1 MDEMIK
7 EYYMDIQTNTNSFL
21 DLFNSYEKRSMFGG
35 IGIFYKGT
43 MFAIVMNEQL
53 FLRGGSKL
61 DEAFLNENCE
71 RFTHIKKNRTAIIN
85 YYNVTSIYN
94 VNKDQCYSFIE
105 QSKNEAQNAKERKE
119 HQINRLRDLPN
130 MRLTLERMLK
140 KSGIEDVTTFY
151 ELGAVEVFQKVRET
165 HGRNLDIR
173 LLWMFAGAIKGCHW
187 SLLNHQQ
194 KEKLQQMV
202 EN

>member
-1 MDEMIK
+1 
-7 EYYMDIQTNTNSFL
+7 
-21 DLFNSYEKRSMFGG
+21 
-35 IGIFYKGT
+35 
-43 MFAIVMNEQL
+43 
-53 FLRGGSKL
+53 
-61 DEAFLNENCE
+61 
-71 RFTHIKKNRTAIIN
+71 
-85 YYNVTSIYN
+85 
-94 VNKDQCYSFIE
+94 
-105 QSKNEAQNAKERKE
+105 
-119 HQINRLRDLPN
+119 